1 MKVDAIASTSRTP
14 PSLLTSLV
22 VLAGASGMA
31 ISFLFLASSHPLDV
45 LAGAAGFVAGAILLA
60 AGTLT
65 LNWSTHVSVAPR
77 NQAASPAV
85 APTFLTPAFT
95 ERWNTHFDHNQLNR
109 TEPQWDAP
117 IVLEAH
123 VIKPLLRSLEQFQLG
138 DGGGPA
144 SLIAWNVD
152 QLTGSSPQLA
162 RLVDRWFAEEEE
174 HARLLKHAVDRFGG
188 TCIEGH
194 WSFSAFCGVRRWL
207 GVRFELNVLLLT
219 EIVSTV
225 YYRLLR
231 KHTSD
236 IALRGMCRLI
246 LRDEAGHIAFH
257 RDRLAQTARLAGKN
271 YGRFWAANFR
281 TLGFAAATMLWINHA
296 PGLRAVGATR
306 REFYSQVWAELSR
319 FINRLRREAC

>member
-1 MKVDAIASTSRTP
+1 MKVAAIVSTSRTP
-14 PSLLTSLV
+14 ASLLATVIL
-22 VLAGASGMA
+22 LAGASGMT

-45 LAGAAGFVAGAILLA
+45 LAGAAGFVAGGILLA
-60 AGTLT
+60 AGTLA
-65 LNWSTHVSVAPR
+65 LNCGANTAAASRS
-77 NQAASPAV
+77 QAAQPAV
-85 APTFLTPAFT
+85 APPFLTPAFT
-95 ERWNTHFDHNQLNR
+95 ERWSTHFDRNQLNR
-109 TEPQWDAP
+109 TEPEWAAP
-117 IVLEAH
+117 IALQAD

-144 SLIAWNVD
+144 SLIAWNVH
-152 QLTGSSPQLA
+152 QFTGSSPQLA

-207 GVRFELNVLLLT
+207 GVRFELTVLLLT

-271 YGRFWAANFR
+271 YGRFWAAIFR

-306 REFYSQVWAELSR
+306 SEFYSQVWAELSR